1 MITDKTMPANQ
12 DSLAREQKLVHL
24 LMTFLSTGLF
34 FMVLPGTFLGVWNLF
49 SISAA
54 QSQESAQAT
63 WIQAHGHAQIFGW
76 IGCFIL
82 GIGFYAIPNLRR
94 VAVWSYWE
102 GWLIWSLWSTGVG
115 LRWIANVYL
124 WQWRML
130 LPLSA
135 VLEIAAVVIFLI
147 CSMRGHQLK
156 GSAKRRPEIWAIF
169 VIAGTLGLLAATF
182 ANAHES
188 FMQTIKGATPAI
200 PNHYN
205 SILLTLSI
213 WAFPVPIAWGFT
225 AHWMPVLLGLRPSK
239 EKLMVIAL
247 AALIAGNIA
256 ALFQAMAASSFILLT
271 SAILMIVALRI
282 FEKPD
287 KPAKVQGVHRSF
299 PTFMRIAYIWLL
311 IAALLLVWAALEP
324 GSTGIGG
331 AGRHGITVG
340 FLMTMV
346 FTVAPRMIPA
356 FLARKK
362 LFSQKLMLLALLSTN
377 MGCVMRVCSEII
389 AYQHS
394 ASWAWLIL
402 PLSATLELL
411 GVVLFTINMIGTF
424 RQPHLL
430 DSGSAKAG
438 MPGCRNPSV
447 KQYDRRAD

>member
-1 MITDKTMPANQ
+1 MITDKTMQAN
-12 DSLAREQKLVHL
+12 SNSFAREQKLVVL
-24 LMTFLSTGLF
+24 LMAFLSTGLF

-54 QSQESAQAT
+54 QSQESAQT
-63 WIQAHGHAQIFGW
+63 SWIQAHGHAQLFGW

-94 VAVWSYWE
+94 VALWSYWD
-102 GWLIWSLWSTGVG
+102 GWLIWGLWSSGVS

-124 WQWRML
+124 WQWPML

-135 VLEIAAVVIFLI
+135 VLELAAVVIFFI
-147 CSMRGHQLK
+147 CSMRGHFQK
-156 GSAKRRPEIWAIF
+156 GIAKRRLETWAIF
-169 VIAGTLGLLAATF
+169 VIAGTLGLLATML
-182 ANAHES
+182 ANAYES
-188 FMQTIKGATPAI
+188 FVQTIMGTTPTF
-200 PNHYN
+200 PSHFN

-225 AHWMPVLLGLRPSK
+225 AHWMPALLGLRPSK
-239 EKLMVIAL
+239 GKPMMIAL

-256 ALFQAMAASSFILLT
+256 ALFNAIVASSFILLT

-299 PTFMRIAYIWLL
+299 PTFMRIAYVWLL
-311 IAALLLVWAALEP
+311 LAALLLLWGALEP

-362 LFSQKLMLLALLSTN
+362 LFSEKIMLLALLSTN
-377 MGCVMRVCSEII
+377 TGCVMRVCSEII
-389 AYQHS
+389 AYGHN
-394 ASWAWLIL
+394 ASWAWLLL

-411 GVVLFTINMIGTF
+411 GVLLFTTNMIGTF

-430 DSGSAKAG
+430 DPESANTG
-438 MPGCRNPSV
+438 LRGCG
-447 KQYDRRAD
+447 KRADS